1 MSPATM
7 IVVFSLAAGVAVVGY
22 AWYRTGGKKTALSGT
37 VPGGSKWD
45 FSKSWGS
52 NLTLLGA
59 ILSTTL
65 SSSVFPKKATVVL
78 ARPGDYIALS
88 LVFLT
93 LVTVA
98 PFVNNALLIRKDL
111 TGEKD
116 VGRAS
121 AVFTACCLT
130 LWGVIGQLGTL
141 GLAFYE
147 VKRAGAIAP
156 GAVVF
161 AWIVIGAALLLI
173 VPYSTETI
181 AVIVRSEPKRS
192 ARRKALQEAYLLEV
206 GSTPAPAR
214 PAGWA
219 VL

>member
-1 MSPATM
+1 M
-7 IVVFSLAAGVAVVGY
+7 IVVFSLVAGVAVVAY
-22 AWYRTGGKKTALSGT
+22 AWYLTGGKRSVLRGM

-65 SSSVFPKKATVVL
+65 SSSVFPTSGTVVL
-78 ARPGDYIALS
+78 AKPHDYVALS
-88 LVFLT
+88 LVFLAI
-93 LVTVA
+93 VTVA
-98 PFVNNALLIRKDL
+98 PFVNNALLVRKDI
-111 TGEKD
+111 TGDKD
-116 VGRAS
+116 VGRGW
-121 AVFTACCLT
+121 AVLLSCCLT
-130 LWGVIGQLGTL
+130 LWGVVGQLGTV

-161 AWIVIGAALLLI
+161 AWIVIGAALVLI
-173 VPYSTETI
+173 VPYATETI

-192 ARRKALQEAYLLEV
+192 ARRKALSEEYSLVLGQV
-206 GSTPAPAR
+206 SAP

-219 VL
+219 AL